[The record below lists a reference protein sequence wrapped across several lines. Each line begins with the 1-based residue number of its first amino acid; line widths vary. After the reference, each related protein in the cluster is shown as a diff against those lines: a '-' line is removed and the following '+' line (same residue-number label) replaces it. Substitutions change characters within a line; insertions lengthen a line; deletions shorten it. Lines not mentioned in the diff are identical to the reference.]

1 MIIRRSAHRREDRKL
16 REEDD
21 RRNRSRELKC
31 GLQEHSTLMTK
42 DDSSNDQI
50 HKDTMEDSR
59 EASDQ
64 RRRLSNDIEISTN
77 QFEEKNKLGTDD
89 LIVHTKD
96 DDLNCPFSLDI
107 SQTVSR

>member
-21 RRNRSRELKC
+21 RGTRSRELKC

-59 EASDQ
+59 DASDQ
-64 RRRLSNDIEISTN
+64 RRKLSN

-89 LIVHTKD
+89 LIVLTKD

>member
-1 MIIRRSAHRREDRKL
+1 MIIRRSAHRREDRK
-16 REEDD
+16 DD

-64 RRRLSNDIEISTN
+64 RRKLSNDIEISTN

>member
-1 MIIRRSAHRREDRKL
+1 MIIRRSAHRREDRK
-16 REEDD
+16 DD

-64 RRRLSNDIEISTN
+64 RRKLSNDIEILTN

-96 DDLNCPFSLDI
+96 NDLNCPFSLDI